1 MLRHGRRARIAES
14 NTKAKPTAN
23 GRIGNSVMSCKYP
36 QRIGLA
42 LSGHNDRLRQVSE
55 RTAEGRSGAINVNT
69 PPATAR
75 MASIHLLRV
84 LDWMASARAERVM
97 ASHRATRYA
106 NPAPRDR
113 PSLTGANEIYGP
125 APDDARPNC
134 AASNSSVPAT
144 ARSNVRRGRAV
155 MRPNVELGDH
165 SVPCLYN
172 LGKRRQRFRQIRLID
187 GYFKRQLVAVSGPC
201 VGVTLDCYG
210 STAIARS
217 GEVQL
222 AIS

>member
-1 MLRHGRRARIAES
+1 MKVAGRRRPKAGANQQAQLAGGPVGCRVEHQVLRHGRRARIAES

-125 APDDARPNC
+125 APDDARLNC
-134 AASNSSVPAT
+134 AATKSSAPAT
-144 ARSNVRRGRAV
+144 ARSNVRRERSV
-155 MRPNVELGDH
+155 IRPNLR
-165 SVPCLYN
+165 L
-172 LGKRRQRFRQIRLID
+172 IRLR
-187 GYFKRQLVAVSGPC
+187 GFSR
-201 VGVTLDCYG
+201 
-210 STAIARS
+210 RS
-217 GEVQL
+217 P
-222 AIS
+222 